1 MAEQPVMDSATD
13 NPSPETVVPTPKPY
27 KNEGEAVNDLKNLLN
42 ASRTQEVP
50 SETSEKTEAD
60 SEMNNEDL
68 LEDDELIDQVE
79 SEEPLESSEEL
90 YKIKVGDQELEV
102 TLDELM
108 KGYSRQS
115 DYTRKTERLSQDRK
129 SVEQLKNEYTRQNEE
144 AKIKRDQYEKQIQ
157 VLSEQLKQS
166 EPSKVDLD
174 RLYEDDPA
182 EYVRVKAEQDRRKE
196 LLEKSRQE
204 QERILAEKQEEQ
216 SKQYNAYLE
225 QQKQL
230 LAEKLPIYADKEK
243 GAEFTKNL
251 INYAKEIGYTDQEIN
266 MLVDHRSV
274 IMLANAYRYD
284 KLKKA
289 NLKNKKVTK
298 VSKVVSSSS
307 PKAPII
313 SSPAIKNIKVE
324 ETPKIIATI
333 VDNKVTSA
341 ASIGLFPPIALA
353 TKA

>member
-1 MAEQPVMDSATD
+1 MAEQPVMDSAT
-13 NPSPETVVPTPKPY
+13 ETQNESVAPTPKPL
-27 KNEGEAVNDLKNLLN
+27 NTQGEVADALKNLLN
-42 ASRTQEVP
+42 SEASKTQGTASEESTKEVSD
-50 SETSEKTEAD
+50 SET
-60 SEMNNEDL
+60 NIEDAF
-68 LEDDELIDQVE
+68 EDDELINQIEDEQP
-79 SEEPLESSEEL
+79 SDTNQEL
-90 YKIKVGDQELEV
+90 YRVVVDGQEQEV

-115 DYTRKTERLSQDRK
+115 DYTRKTEKLSQDRK
-129 SVEQLKNEYTRQNEE
+129 SVEELKNEYTRQNEE

-157 VLSEQLKQS
+157 ILSEQLKQS

-174 RLYEDDPA
+174 RLYEDNPA

-196 LLEKSRQE
+196 LLEKAN
-204 QERILAEKQEEQ
+204 QERQRIQSEKQEEQ

-225 QQKQL
+225 QQREL
-230 LAEKLPIYADKEK
+230 LAQKLPIYADKEK
-243 GAEFTKNL
+243 GPEFVKNL
-251 INYAKEIGYTDQEIN
+251 TSYAKEIGYTDQEIN

-307 PKAPII
+307 AKVQDENEIAKRMKSKKATLR
-313 SSPAIKNIKVE
+313 KTGKVQDAVSVLRE
-324 ETPKIIATI
+324 MY
-333 VDNKVTSA
+333 SQ
-341 ASIGLFPPIALA
+341 
-353 TKA
+353 

>member
-1 MAEQPVMDSATD
+1 MTMNRDQLQEAYIQWDL
-13 NPSPETVVPTPKPY
+13 
-27 KNEGEAVNDLKNLLN
+27 NEMSNDQL
-42 ASRTQEVP
+42 RQFFIDTQNRELG
-50 SETSEKTEAD
+50 
-60 SEMNNEDL
+60 DL
-68 LEDDELIDQVE
+68 DDDELIDQIE
-79 SEEPLESSEEL
+79 DEQPSETSQEL
-90 YKIKVGDQELEV
+90 YKVVVDGQEQEV
-102 TLDELM
+102 TLDELT

-115 DYTRKTERLSQDRK
+115 DYTRKTEKLSQDRK

-144 AKIKRDQYEKQIQ
+144 AKIKRDQYEKQIN

-196 LLEKSRQE
+196 LLEKANQE
-204 QERILAEKQEEQ
+204 QQRIQAEKQEEQ
-216 SKQYNAYLE
+216 TKQYNAYLD
-225 QQKQL
+225 QQRQL
-230 LAEKLPIYADKEK
+230 LAQKLPIYADKEK

-251 INYAKEIGYTDQEIN
+251 VNYAKEIGYTDQEIN

-307 PKAPII
+307 AKVQDDNEVAKRLKSKKANLR
-313 SSPAIKNIKVE
+313 KTGKVNDAVSVLQE
-324 ETPKIIATI
+324 LY
-333 VDNKVTSA
+333 SQ
-341 ASIGLFPPIALA
+341 
-353 TKA
+353 

>member
-1 MAEQPVMDSATD
+1 MAEQPVMDSAT
-13 NPSPETVVPTPKPY
+13 ETQNESVAPTPKPL
-27 KNEGEAVNDLKNLLN
+27 NTQGEVADALKNLLN
-42 ASRTQEVP
+42 SEASKTQGTASEESTKEVSD
-50 SETSEKTEAD
+50 SET
-60 SEMNNEDL
+60 NIEDAFD
-68 LEDDELIDQVE
+68 DDELINQIEDEQP
-79 SEEPLESSEEL
+79 SNINQEL
-90 YKIKVGDQELEV
+90 YRVVVDGQEQEV

-115 DYTRKTERLSQDRK
+115 DYTRKTEKLSQDRK
-129 SVEQLKNEYTRQNEE
+129 SVEELKNEYTRQNEE

-196 LLEKSRQE
+196 LLEKAN
-204 QERILAEKQEEQ
+204 QERERIQSEKQNEQ

-225 QQKQL
+225 QQREL
-230 LAEKLPIYADKEK
+230 LTQKLPIYADKEK
-243 GAEFTKNL
+243 GPEFVKNL
-251 INYAKEIGYTDQEIN
+251 TSYAKEIGYTDQEIN

-307 PKAPII
+307 AKVQDENEVAKRMKSKKATL
-313 SSPAIKNIKVE
+313 KRTGKVNDAVSVLRE
-324 ETPKIIATI
+324 MY
-333 VDNKVTSA
+333 SQ
-341 ASIGLFPPIALA
+341 
-353 TKA
+353 

>member
-1 MAEQPVMDSATD
+1 MAEQPVMDSAT
-13 NPSPETVVPTPKPY
+13 ETQNESVAPTPKPL
-27 KNEGEAVNDLKNLLN
+27 NTQGEVADALKNLLN
-42 ASRTQEVP
+42 SEASKTQETASEESTKEVSD
-50 SETSEKTEAD
+50 SET
-60 SEMNNEDL
+60 NIEDAF
-68 LEDDELIDQVE
+68 EDDELINQIEDEQP
-79 SEEPLESSEEL
+79 SDTNQEL
-90 YKIKVGDQELEV
+90 YKVVVDGQEQEV

-115 DYTRKTERLSQDRK
+115 DYTRKTEKLSQDRK
-129 SVEQLKNEYTRQNEE
+129 SVEELKNQYTRQNEE

-157 VLSEQLKQS
+157 ILSEQLKQS

-196 LLEKSRQE
+196 LLEKAS
-204 QERILAEKQEEQ
+204 QERQRIQSEKQEEQ

-225 QQKQL
+225 QQREL
-230 LAEKLPIYADKEK
+230 LAQKLPIYADKEK
-243 GAEFTKNL
+243 GPEFVKNL
-251 INYAKEIGYTDQEIN
+251 TSYAKEIGYTDQEIN

-307 PKAPII
+307 AKVQDENEVAKRMKSKKATL
-313 SSPAIKNIKVE
+313 KRTGKVNDAVSVLRE
-324 ETPKIIATI
+324 MY
-333 VDNKVTSA
+333 SQ
-341 ASIGLFPPIALA
+341 
-353 TKA
+353 

>member
-1 MAEQPVMDSATD
+1 MAEQPVMDSAT
-13 NPSPETVVPTPKPY
+13 ETLNESVAPTPKPL
-27 KNEGEAVNDLKNLLN
+27 NTQGEVADALKNLLN
-42 ASRTQEVP
+42 SEASKTQGTASEESTKEVSD
-50 SETSEKTEAD
+50 SET
-60 SEMNNEDL
+60 NIEDAFD
-68 LEDDELIDQVE
+68 DDELINQIEDEQP
-79 SEEPLESSEEL
+79 SNTNQEL
-90 YKIKVGDQELEV
+90 YRVVVDGQEQEV

-115 DYTRKTERLSQDRK
+115 DYTRKTEKLSQDRK
-129 SVEQLKNEYTRQNEE
+129 SVEELKNEYTRQNEE

-157 VLSEQLKQS
+157 ILSEQLKQS

-174 RLYEDDPA
+174 RLYEDNPA

-196 LLEKSRQE
+196 LLEKAN
-204 QERILAEKQEEQ
+204 QERERIQSEKQEEQ

-225 QQKQL
+225 QQREL
-230 LAEKLPIYADKEK
+230 LAQKLPIYADKEK
-243 GAEFTKNL
+243 GPEFVKNL
-251 INYAKEIGYTDQEIN
+251 TNYAKEIGYTDQEIN

-307 PKAPII
+307 AKVQDENEVAKRMKSKKATLR
-313 SSPAIKNIKVE
+313 KTGKVQDAVSVLRE
-324 ETPKIIATI
+324 MY
-333 VDNKVTSA
+333 SQ
-341 ASIGLFPPIALA
+341 
-353 TKA
+353 

>member
-1 MAEQPVMDSATD
+1 MAEQPVMDSAT
-13 NPSPETVVPTPKPY
+13 ETQNESVAPTPKPL
-27 KNEGEAVNDLKNLLN
+27 NTQGEVADALKNLLN
-42 ASRTQEVP
+42 SEASKTQETASEESTKEVND
-50 SETSEKTEAD
+50 SET
-60 SEMNNEDL
+60 NIEDAF
-68 LEDDELIDQVE
+68 EDDELINQIEDEQP
-79 SEEPLESSEEL
+79 SNTNQEL
-90 YKIKVGDQELEV
+90 YRVVVDGQEQEV

-115 DYTRKTERLSQDRK
+115 DYTRKTEKLSQDRK
-129 SVEQLKNEYTRQNEE
+129 SVEELKNQYTRQNEE

-157 VLSEQLKQS
+157 ILSEQLKQS

-196 LLEKSRQE
+196 LLEKAS
-204 QERILAEKQEEQ
+204 QERQRIQSEKQEEQ

-225 QQKQL
+225 QQREL
-230 LAEKLPIYADKEK
+230 LAQKLPIYADKEK
-243 GAEFTKNL
+243 GPEFVKNL
-251 INYAKEIGYTDQEIN
+251 TSYAKEIGYTDQEIN

-307 PKAPII
+307 AKVQDENELAKRMKSKKATL
-313 SSPAIKNIKVE
+313 KRTGKVNDAVSVLRE
-324 ETPKIIATI
+324 MY
-333 VDNKVTSA
+333 SQ
-341 ASIGLFPPIALA
+341 
-353 TKA
+353 

>member
-1 MAEQPVMDSATD
+1 MAEQPVMDSAT
-13 NPSPETVVPTPKPY
+13 ETQNESVAPTPKPL
-27 KNEGEAVNDLKNLLN
+27 NTQGEVADALKNLLN
-42 ASRTQEVP
+42 VEASKTQETASEESTKEVSD
-50 SETSEKTEAD
+50 SET
-60 SEMNNEDL
+60 NIEDAFD
-68 LEDDELIDQVE
+68 DDELINQIEDEQP
-79 SEEPLESSEEL
+79 SNTNQEL
-90 YKIKVGDQELEV
+90 YRVVVDGQEQEV

-115 DYTRKTERLSQDRK
+115 DYTRKTEKLSQDRK
-129 SVEQLKNEYTRQNEE
+129 SVEELKNEYTRQNEE

-157 VLSEQLKQS
+157 ILSEQLKQS

-196 LLEKSRQE
+196 LLEKAS
-204 QERILAEKQEEQ
+204 QERQRIQSEKQEEQ

-225 QQKQL
+225 QQREL
-230 LAEKLPIYADKEK
+230 LAQKLPIYADKEK
-243 GAEFTKNL
+243 GPEFVKNL
-251 INYAKEIGYTDQEIN
+251 TSYAKEIGYTDQEIN

-307 PKAPII
+307 AKVQDENEVAKRMKSKKATL
-313 SSPAIKNIKVE
+313 KRTGKVNDAVSVLRE
-324 ETPKIIATI
+324 MY
-333 VDNKVTSA
+333 SQ
-341 ASIGLFPPIALA
+341 
-353 TKA
+353 